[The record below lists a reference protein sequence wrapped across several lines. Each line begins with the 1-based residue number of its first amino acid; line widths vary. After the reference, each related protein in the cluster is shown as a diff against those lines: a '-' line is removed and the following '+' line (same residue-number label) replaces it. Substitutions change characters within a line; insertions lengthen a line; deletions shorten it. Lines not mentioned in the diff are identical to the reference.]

1 MSIVQRI
8 IEKRLSGERLSLED
22 GILLYQGDILTL
34 GKAADTFRRQ
44 LHPTDTVTFVVDH
57 LIAYTNVCVD
67 DCVFCNFY
75 AVPNTAKANVMP
87 KEQIF
92 KRIQTLVDE
101 GGTQVMLQGGV
112 NPQLDLAYYEDL
124 LRSIR
129 AKFPQVY
136 LHCFSPSELDMI
148 ARKARLDI
156 REAVRR
162 LKAAGLQAVPGAGA
176 EILVDRVRNIISPK
190 KISAERWLDI
200 NRACH
205 LEGLMTTATMVVG
218 HVETKEER
226 IIHLLKLRDLQD
238 ETHGFRAF
246 IPWTMANQNTK
257 LDHIPM
263 AGGED
268 YLKTMAISRLVLDN
282 VPNFQTGWVTE
293 GHKLAQ
299 LALAFGAND
308 MGGVLMEETV
318 VSATGVQ
325 FKTQP
330 RTLVRL
336 IQKAGYR
343 AAQRSTEYDILHAY
357 D

>member
-1 MSIVQRI
+1 MDIVQRI
-8 IEKRLSGERLSLED
+8 IEKRLSGTRLTLED
-22 GILLYQGDILTL
+22 GILLYQGDLLTL
-34 GKAADTFRRQ
+34 GKAADTFKRQ
-44 LHPTDTVTFVVDH
+44 RHPGDVVTFVVDH

-67 DCVFCNFY
+67 DCSFCNFY
-75 AVPNTAKANVMP
+75 AKPHTEKAHTMP
-87 KEQIF
+87 KEDIF
-92 KRIQTLVDE
+92 KKIQSLVDA

-112 NPQLDLAYYEDL
+112 NPQLDLNYYVDL
-124 LRSIR
+124 LSSIR
-129 AKFPQVY
+129 ARFGQVY

-156 REAVRR
+156 RETVRK

-176 EILVDRVRNIISPK
+176 EILVDRVRSIISPK
-190 KISAERWLDI
+190 KISADRWIEI

-205 LEGLMTTATMVVG
+205 EEGLMTTATMVVG

-246 IPWTMANQNTK
+246 IPWTMANQNTG
-257 LDHIPM
+257 LDHVPI

-282 VPNFQTGWVTE
+282 VTNFQTGWVTE

-299 LALAFGAND
+299 VALAFGAND
-308 MGGVLMEETV
+308 MGGVLMEEEV

-325 FKTQP
+325 YKTQP
-330 RTLVRL
+330 RTLIRL

-343 AAQRSTEYDILHAY
+343 ARQRNTEYDIIHSF